1 MQLLDPKIYG
11 RSEGGRIVGAS
22 ITSKKLSRQ
31 AAAIF
36 DKWPEY
42 LAALNGRRP
51 TAFYITRRQLE
62 TLNKSVGNALDYT
75 FDGLPIRLY
84 DNA

>member
-1 MQLLDPKIYG
+1 MQMLDPKIYG
-11 RSEGGRIVGAS
+11 RAENGRIVGAP

-42 LAALNGRRP
+42 VAALNGRRP
-51 TAFYITRRQLE
+51 SAFYITRRQLE
-62 TLNKSVGNALDYT
+62 VLNKSVGNALDHT
-75 FDGLPIRLY
+75 FDGLPIRLIE
-84 DNA
+84 